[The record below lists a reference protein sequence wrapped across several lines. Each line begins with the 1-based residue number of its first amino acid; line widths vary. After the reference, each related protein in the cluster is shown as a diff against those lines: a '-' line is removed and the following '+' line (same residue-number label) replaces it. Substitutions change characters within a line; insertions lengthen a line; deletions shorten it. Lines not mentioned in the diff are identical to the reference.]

1 MFGFIFRPRFNCVDV
16 VAVATI
22 SAVWYQSV
30 WIAVYLYMLF
40 TFVSAAGEWAFRNKR
55 EGE

>member
-16 VAVATI
+16 VAVATM
-22 SAVWYQSV
+22 SAVWSQGV
-30 WIAVYLYMLF
+30 WIAVCLYVLF
-40 TFVSAAGEWAFRNKR
+40 TFVSAAGECAFRNKR